1 MFDRGLCTARGT
13 DEEVPQVAGDWILP
27 CCAGSFM
34 SLSIAMV
41 WVVTSTKEQW
51 AKQARELFTKR
62 LYEQAAYCFFKAD
75 MSLWKDIAT
84 AYGDRQAAQKMS
96 ATDPRRHDAFRKV
109 AQSFYSQACEA
120 QRLQDQLMLYANAAR
135 CFVEAKELR
144 KAAKS
149 FALAQK
155 YDDALWYYKVAKSFD
170 EALELI
176 SLHPLEVDPVLADSI
191 KYTAKIVFT
200 TKQTVD
206 DPASVEYLE
215 KAAKICNST
224 EEYINFLE
232 DHGFMKQ
239 LVIYYDRV
247 LHQNEDAAE
256 VFERNLAHAEA
267 VTQWLKAGGVAAQ
280 ERAASCLLDGL
291 RREVPYGTDYRDPTQ
306 QMKTLLKLAPNRPPR
321 NAVERESEELLQ
333 LATETFPPE
342 QDIRCSLLCLD
353 AWSSTKSP
361 GVIETADH
369 ITVTSTLKGYL
380 QFSRAIRSFIG
391 KISRD
396 RGLVGADDFLGF
408 LGFDIDKQIG
418 TVGVRLE
425 GMAPLRVLPRSV
437 IYGAAI
443 EERPR
448 HPEGTPITISR
459 STAVA
464 LLKKVLIQRCN
475 EVLLRI
481 HDAALHSRVF
491 NLFRLPPASRAL
503 LRFDT
508 QIQVHCLIIAVLDHV
523 AVLPGTSE
531 EQKRKSIQGIW
542 LSKLFETCHPSTT
555 QLGSFADIVPSR
567 IPADL
572 IMVVKAWLEESA
584 SNFQRGFAP
593 KHLLNNVLI
602 TTTLSF
608 LFDHQRTFQLVD
620 RSKIGQNLPFE
631 LSLRFDGQRQGNPI
645 APFALAWF
653 SRKLPSRHL
662 RAILFIEQV
671 VKRRVHMDVT
681 NLTAFI
687 EDVSAQLILNHY
699 YHGPRLNYNG
709 MVMPRSWFLRALVNG
724 PCRWPNG
731 TLPFR
736 LLSSMYELLR
746 ILYCLC
752 GGGYLSIMGQSIS
765 NDKHWQPRMVNVKR
779 ICRAMCLVGYNCR
792 NEALVEEI
800 TKNLGTIQSELP
812 DTPLR
817 AFQLKFAEYR
827 KSKDWSGVF
836 DTIVAN
842 SPCAWADDLVGVWH
856 HRRPVTPPPKAITEV
871 LWHEISDLIG
881 KVSTTGPHQSI
892 LVVPAARN
900 SAVLFVPPVEIIRKE
915 ASVKVMQAAF
925 RRRCSVARDRD
936 LVEAEEPPADKF
948 ERQKE
953 SVKILEAF
961 YLRHQKRPVGG
972 PPAYDAFDKLASRPL
987 TD

>member
-1 MFDRGLCTARGT
+1 
-13 DEEVPQVAGDWILP
+13 
-27 CCAGSFM
+27 
-34 SLSIAMV
+34 
-41 WVVTSTKEQW
+41 
-51 AKQARELFTKR
+51 
-62 LYEQAAYCFFKAD
+62 
-75 MSLWKDIAT
+75 
-84 AYGDRQAAQKMS
+84 
-96 ATDPRRHDAFRKV
+96 
-109 AQSFYSQACEA
+109 
-120 QRLQDQLMLYANAAR
+120 
-135 CFVEAKELR
+135 
-144 KAAKS
+144 
-149 FALAQK
+149 
-155 YDDALWYYKVAKSFD
+155 
-170 EALELI
+170 
-176 SLHPLEVDPVLADSI
+176 
-191 KYTAKIVFT
+191 
-200 TKQTVD
+200 
-206 DPASVEYLE
+206 
-215 KAAKICNST
+215 
-224 EEYINFLE
+224 
-232 DHGFMKQ
+232 
-239 LVIYYDRV
+239 
-247 LHQNEDAAE
+247 
-256 VFERNLAHAEA
+256 
-267 VTQWLKAGGVAAQ
+267 
-280 ERAASCLLDGL
+280 
-291 RREVPYGTDYRDPTQ
+291 
-306 QMKTLLKLAPNRPPR
+306 
-321 NAVERESEELLQ
+321 
-333 LATETFPPE
+333 
-342 QDIRCSLLCLD
+342 
-353 AWSSTKSP
+353 
-361 GVIETADH
+361 
-369 ITVTSTLKGYL
+369 GYL

-396 RGLVGADDFLGF
+396 RGLVGTDDFLGF

-418 TVGVRLE
+418 AVGMRLE

-437 IYGAAI
+437 VYGAAI

-459 STAVA
+459 STAVI
-464 LLKKVLIQRCN
+464 LIKKVLTQRCN

-481 HDAALHSRVF
+481 NEAALRSRVF
-491 NLFRLPPASRAL
+491 NLHRLPRVL

-508 QIQVHCLIIAVLDHV
+508 QIQAHCLIVAVLDHV
-523 AVLPGTSE
+523 AILPGTTE

-542 LSKLFETCHPSTT
+542 LSKLFEICHPSTT

-572 IMVVKAWLEESA
+572 IMVIKAWLEESA
-584 SNFQRGFAP
+584 SNFQRGFAS

-608 LFDHQRTFQLVD
+608 LFDHQRTFQLID

-645 APFALAWF
+645 APYALAWF
-653 SRKLPSRHL
+653 SRELPSRHL
-662 RAILFIEQV
+662 RATLFIEQV

-681 NLTAFI
+681 NLIAFI

-699 YHGPRLNYNG
+699 YHGPRLKYNG
-709 MVMPRSWFLRALVNG
+709 MVMPRSW
-724 PCRWPNG
+724 
-731 TLPFR
+731 
-736 LLSSMYELLR
+736 LLR
-746 ILYCLC
+746 
-752 GGGYLSIMGQSIS
+752 YLSILGQSIS
-765 NDKHWQPRMVNVKR
+765 SDKHWQPRMVNVRR

-800 TKNLGTIQSELP
+800 TKILGTIQSELP

-871 LWHEISDLIG
+871 VWQEISDLMS

-892 LVVPAARN
+892 LAVPAARN
-900 SAVLFVPPVEIIRKE
+900 SAALFVPPVEIIRKE
-915 ASVKVMQAAF
+915 ASVKVIRAAF

-936 LVEAEEPPADKF
+936 LVQAEEPPADNF

-961 YLRHQKRPVGG
+961 YLRHQKRSVGG